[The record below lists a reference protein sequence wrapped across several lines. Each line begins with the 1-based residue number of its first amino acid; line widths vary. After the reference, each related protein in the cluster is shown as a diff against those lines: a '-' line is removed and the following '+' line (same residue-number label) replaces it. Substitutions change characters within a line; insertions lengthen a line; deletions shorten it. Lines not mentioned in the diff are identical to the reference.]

1 MDDIRVKLA
10 SLAPSAEVFTKRFG
24 GFVSACAED
33 AFSSKFDNSYI
44 RALIE
49 QPERCVNLHSSSAF
63 RLTNIIYPPRIFQIF
78 SHEITSC
85 RHDRPSRYTPSLSHH
100 CSVGTRKPSH
110 SHPRFTKPRKSPQN
124 TQRRF
129 EFLVILVPTLLQ
141 R

>member
-10 SLAPSAEVFTKRFG
+10 SPAPSAEVFTKRFG

-78 SHEITSC
+78 LHENLMRAQQIA
-85 RHDRPSRYTPSLSHH
+85 DNQ
-100 CSVGTRKPSH
+100 
-110 SHPRFTKPRKSPQN
+110 QN
-124 TQRRF
+124 THLPFR
-129 EFLVILVPTLLQ
+129 I
-141 R
+141 